1 MPQKI
6 LITGASSGFGRGAA
20 IELARQG
27 WDVIAAA
34 ETWPQVRSLREDVHS
49 ADVELTVIKLNLRD
63 NIDISHAANFDVDV
77 LVLNAGVM
85 EGGAVVDIPLQRV
98 RESFDVNVFGHLEL
112 VQAIAPKM
120 IERQQGRIVWTSS
133 MGGILVV
140 PFLGAYC
147 ATKHAIEAIAGSMK
161 TELEPFGIKVATVN
175 PGVFNTGFNDT
186 GAESYVQWYD
196 PETANIPM
204 PDFGDSLAYQ
214 ADPQEMVDAM
224 VETITSDNPDY
235 RTMRPQETIAAAKQ
249 WQETEW
255 TQKA

>member
-1 MPQKI
+1 MSQKI

-27 WDVIAAA
+27 QDVIAAA
-34 ETWPQVRSLREDVHS
+34 ETWPQVRSMREDAQA

-63 NIDISHAANFDVDV
+63 NIDISHAASFDVDV

-98 RESFDVNVFGHLEL
+98 RESFDINVFGHLEL

-161 TELEPFGIKVATVN
+161 AELEPFGVKVATVN

-186 GAESYVQWYD
+186 GAESYVQWYNPD
-196 PETANIPM
+196 TAQVPM
-204 PDFGDSLAYQ
+204 PDFGDSLADQ
-214 ADPQEMVDAM
+214 ADPQEMIDAM
-224 VETITSDNPDY
+224 VDTITSDNPDY
-235 RTMRPQETIAAAKQ
+235 RTMRPQETITAAKQ

>member
-1 MPQKI
+1 MSQKI

-27 WDVIAAA
+27 QDVIAAA
-34 ETWPQVRSLREDVHS
+34 ETWPQVRSMREDAQA

-63 NIDISHAANFDVDV
+63 NIDISHAASFDVDV

-98 RESFDVNVFGHLEL
+98 RESFDINVFGHLEL

-161 TELEPFGIKVATVN
+161 AELEPFGIKVATVN

-196 PETANIPM
+196 PDTANIPM
-204 PDFGDSLAYQ
+204 PDFGDSLADQ
-214 ADPQEMVDAM
+214 ADPQEMIDAM
-224 VETITSDNPDY
+224 VETIMSDNPDY